1 MNKTVL
7 KFLLILPIH
16 AFAGLMII
24 SAQTPERLSELKVSE
39 TSLTDLDLSR
49 ASILAESNL
58 EPQITKSVSD
68 LSGLSPNLYINSNG
82 IQSYGDVISVRG
94 IGNTQLFG
102 DPAVGLYIDGVPYG
116 STATFSS
123 ALFELYSVELF
134 KGYRGHRF
142 GKNSPGGVL
151 NIKSQSAG
159 KNHRSKLFVS
169 YASFNTQSYRL
180 LVDGPAG
187 DDASY
192 YFGLNRSKSDGFADN
207 TNPLGNDATSES
219 LNGRIGYDFRTAG
232 GLRIGIGGTWE
243 DFDLGAQPVVQRNA
257 NSGFYKRSSDQNEVG
272 AIRSNTQFLKFES
285 ETEFGGISSTTS
297 RTYWELDPNFLDLNY
312 ADSGLALV
320 SGFLESVGNPI
331 DSSSMIKEE
340 HDGWSEELTAFSD
353 NDGSRNWTITIFAN
367 NTEIDGVADRHYPVP
382 TVAQNDPTYFN
393 AGVMLP
399 GSSITRY
406 KSKND
411 SYALSTYLSQ
421 SLNNNITLEVGLRFD
436 HITKELRRSKTNSLP
451 FMVDP
456 ADLSVSEKYSWISPS
471 IGFKKALNENFTTF
485 LNSSL
490 ARKPGGFSPYVD
502 TQALIAAGVVN
513 IQYKDEKIWAN
524 ELGLSFNN
532 TQNKSGLSL
541 VFFWNDITDFQ
552 FEKPSG
558 AFDYFVDNA
567 EEVEIHGLEFEFYAN
582 PQDDWLI
589 QGSYGI
595 TSGEIKRHTGL
606 SYDPSYDPLG
616 APANP
621 ILGPHDF
628 AGKDVPFTPEQTL
641 SLSLSNQMTEDLV
654 WSSGLT
660 YIGKIHYLDQTAT
673 DTVNNSYLLWNASIT
688 YLINQWELNLFGKNL
703 TNKKYYSSLVTSL
716 TGAPGI
722 VGSPRVIGLGISKEF

>member
-1 MNKTVL
+1 MNKTAL
-7 KFLLILPIH
+7 KFISILTIH
-16 AFAGLMII
+16 AFSGLMTL
-24 SAQTPERLSELKVSE
+24 SAQTPERLNELKVSG
-39 TSLTDLDLSR
+39 TSLTDVDLSR

-58 EPQITKSVSD
+58 EPQITQSVSD
-68 LSGLSPNLYINSNG
+68 LSGLSPNFYINSNG
-82 IQSYGDVISVRG
+82 IQSYGDVISLRG

-102 DPAVGLYIDGVPYG
+102 DPAVGLYVDGVPYG

-123 ALFELYSVELF
+123 ALYELDSIELF

-151 NIKSQSAG
+151 DIKSQSAG
-159 KNHRSKLFVS
+159 KNHRSKLSAS
-169 YASFNTQSYRL
+169 YASFNTQSYRIL
-180 LVDGPAG
+180 ADGPTG
-187 DDASY
+187 DRASY
-192 YFGLNRSKSDGFADN
+192 SFGLNRSKSDGFANN

-219 LNGRIGYDFRTAG
+219 WNGRIGFDFTTEN
-232 GLRIGIGGTWE
+232 GLNIGIGGTWE

-257 NSGFYKRSSDQNEVG
+257 NSGFYNRNSDQNEVG
-272 AIRSNTQFLKFES
+272 AIRSNTQFLKFDS
-285 ETEFGGISSTTS
+285 ETEFGGVTSTTS
-297 RTYWELDPNFLDLNY
+297 RTHWELNPNFLDLNY
-312 ADSGLALV
+312 ADSGLALIT
-320 SGFLESVGNPI
+320 GFLEAVGNPI

-340 HDGWSEELTAFSD
+340 HDGWSEELTVFSD
-353 NDGSRNWTITIFAN
+353 NDGSQNWTITIFAN
-367 NTEIDGVADRHYPVP
+367 TNEIDGVADRRYPVP

-399 GSSITRY
+399 GSSVTRY

-421 SLNNNITLEVGLRFD
+421 NLNDNITWEFGLRFD
-436 HITKELRRSKTNSLP
+436 HVTKELMRSKANSLP
-451 FMVDP
+451 FMIDP

-471 IGFKKALNENFTTF
+471 IGFKKVLNENFTAF

-524 ELGLSFNN
+524 ELGFAFNN
-532 TQNKSGLSL
+532 PQDKSGFSL
-541 VFFWNDITDFQ
+541 AFFWNDITDFQ

-567 EEVEIHGLEFEFYAN
+567 EEVEIHGLELEFYAN
-582 PQDDWLI
+582 PQDDWFI
-589 QGSYGI
+589 RGTYGI

-606 SYDPSYDPLG
+606 SYDPTYDPLG

-621 ILGPHDF
+621 ILGPHNF

-641 SLSLSNQMTEDLV
+641 NISLTNKITDDFL

-660 YIGKIHYLDQTAT
+660 YIGKIHYLDQTAK
-673 DTVNNSYLLWNASIT
+673 DTVNHSYLLWNASVT
-688 YLINQWELNLFGKNL
+688 YLINEWELNLFGKNL
-703 TNKKYYSSLVTSL
+703 TDKKYYSSLVTSL
-716 TGAPGI
+716 TGGPGI
-722 VGSPRVIGLGISKEF
+722 VGSPRVVGFGLSRKF